1 MFDLE
6 RRINLFVNDI
16 SSVIIVND
24 LHILQIP
31 GFGFRAVGSATCHV
45 VCDDI
50 VVRVLLKHLNVVERA
65 APRKEILNK
74 PSAQIGSI
82 AKNLPLDVTTGTG
95 LRFRN
100 KILARQF
107 CMGRKRIVHR
117 HAGSHS
123 EQSHPDQRQQNA
135 RKTYTRREH
144 GDNFVGAR
152 HSAQSKKERQQK
164 RNRQQND
171 QNLRDLCSVITKAK
185 KQTDMFVDKSRNV
198 IAHVENEPDGDEA
211 GDAVKID
218 LQEIAN
224 DISVEK
230 LHDDLEQFRVVITVL
245 KSMTRAK
252 SQEKNDEFSMTKAER
267 MTNDQLT
274 KHDDVGS
281 SSLELWAPFVVRRSS
296 FVISCCK

>member
-1 MFDLE
+1 M
-6 RRINLFVNDI
+6 NLLVNDI

-31 GFGFRAVGSATCHV
+31 DFGFRAVGRAA
-45 VCDDI
+45 CDVICNDI
-50 VVRVLLKHLNVVERA
+50 VVRVLLKELNVVELA
-65 APRKEILNK
+65 APGKEILNK
-74 PSAQIGSI
+74 PSAQVGSI
-82 AKNLPLDVTTGTG
+82 AKNLTLDVTTGTG
-95 LRFRN
+95 LRFRK

-107 CMGRKRIVHR
+107 RMGRKRIVHR
-117 HAGSHS
+117 HAGSHC
-123 EQSHPDQRQQNA
+123 EQSHADQRQQNA

-152 HSAQSKKERQQK
+152 HSAQSKKERQQN

-171 QNLRDLCSVITKAK
+171 QNLRDLRAIIRTDQ
-185 KQTDMFVDKSRNV
+185 KQTDVLVDKSRNV
-198 IAHVENEPDGDEA
+198 IAYVENEPDGDEA

-252 SQEKNDEFSMTKAER
+252 SLEKNDEFSMTKAER
-267 MTNDQLT
+267 MTNDQFT